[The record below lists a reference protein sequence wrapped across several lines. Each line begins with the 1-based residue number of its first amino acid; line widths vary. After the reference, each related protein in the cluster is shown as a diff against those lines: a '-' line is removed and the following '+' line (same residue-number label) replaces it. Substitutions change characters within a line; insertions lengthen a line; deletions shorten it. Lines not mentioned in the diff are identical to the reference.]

1 MNTKS
6 QLIANDFVPFVL
18 SAYIKNPIRVMRIEA
33 GLNQTQLARRLGVS
47 QGYVSRI
54 EGRNYKVSDKLL
66 KRITDAVNIKRKTR

>member
-6 QLIANDFVPFVL
+6 QLIDDEFVPFVL
-18 SAYIKNPIRVMRIEA
+18 SDYIKNPIRIMRIEA

-47 QGYVSRI
+47 QGSVSRI

-66 KRITDAVNIKRKTR
+66 K